1 MASRIALNVAGK
13 IVKGVGE
20 TIYTEKGKEAIID
33 ATKKGKKFL
42 EENKENFQNA
52 SNSVMQP
59 LSIETYGKYEPYV
72 NPKTPPKY
80 IGGIR
85 RKTRVNKRRK
95 TRTNKR
101 RTMRRKKW

>member
-42 EENKENFQNA
+42 EENKENFQN
-52 SNSVMQP
+52 NLTQP
-59 LSIETYGKYEPYV
+59 LSIKTYRDREPHF

-85 RKTRVNKRRK
+85 KKTRVNKRRK
-95 TRTNKR
+95 TRVNKR

>member
-42 EENKENFQNA
+42 EENKENLQN
-52 SNSVMQP
+52 NLTQP
-59 LSIETYGKYEPYV
+59 LSIKTYENYEERYV
-72 NPKTPPKY
+72 NSKTPPKY

-85 RKTRVNKRRK
+85 KKTRVNKRRK
-95 TRTNKR
+95 TRANKR